1 MKTSRSRMQAAMII
15 ALCAVPPSSQ
25 GAAPDPAMDYPEE
38 RGVEA
43 GEQWREKL
51 GLDDAQTRK
60 FTALENDKAARLK
73 PLREILRNAMVQL
86 QTLLAENGREA
97 DVQDLLKQILE
108 TRAAIAERAAEF
120 DAGRSSFLTPAQHA
134 RLIVWESMGGL
145 DGYAARRLEAAARRE
160 RPAEE
165 PHEKE

>member
-1 MKTSRSRMQAAMII
+1 MNMSRSRLQAAMILS
-15 ALCAVPPSSQ
+15 LCAASA
-25 GAAPDPAMDYPEE
+25 GAAAPDPAVDYPEE
-38 RGVEA
+38 RGSEA

-51 GLDDAQTRK
+51 GLDDSQARR

-73 PLREILRNAMVQL
+73 PLREILRTAMVQL
-86 QTLLAENGREA
+86 QALLAENGREA

-108 TRAAIAERAAEF
+108 TRRVIAERAAEF
-120 DAGRSSFLTPAQHA
+120 DATRAEFLTPAQHA
-134 RLIVWESMGGL
+134 RLIVWESLGGL

-160 RPAEE
+160 RRAEE

>member
-1 MKTSRSRMQAAMII
+1 MKMSRSQAAMML
-15 ALCAVPPSSQ
+15 ALFAVPSSSSA
-25 GAAPDPAMDYPEE
+25 AAPDPAIDYPEE

-51 GLDDAQTRK
+51 GLDDAQARK

-73 PLREILRNAMVQL
+73 PLREILRNAMVEL

-108 TRAAIAERAAEF
+108 ARRVIAERAAEF
-120 DAGRSSFLTPAQHA
+120 DAGRAAFLTPAQHA